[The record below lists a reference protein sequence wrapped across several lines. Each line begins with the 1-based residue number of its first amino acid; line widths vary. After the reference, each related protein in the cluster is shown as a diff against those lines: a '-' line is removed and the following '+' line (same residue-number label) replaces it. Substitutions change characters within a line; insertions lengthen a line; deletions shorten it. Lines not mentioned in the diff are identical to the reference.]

1 MPTFHVTLSEK
12 TTYTVHVKADSIE
25 DVEEMH
31 ESDFEDLNRVD
42 STSNCLGI
50 DSIEDPDGDES
61 YDSENDAASY
71 TWLVKTSSPN
81 KHSLIG

>member
-1 MPTFHVTLSEK
+1 MPIFHVTLSEK

-31 ESDFEDLNRVD
+31 ESEFEDLDRVD

-50 DSIEDPDGDES
+50 DSIEDP
-61 YDSENDAASY
+61 ND
-71 TWLVKTSSPN
+71 
-81 KHSLIG
+81 

>member
-31 ESDFEDLNRVD
+31 ESEFEDLDRVD

-50 DSIEDPDGDES
+50 DSIEDPDGEDHYKSYLDE
-61 YDSENDAASY
+61 
-71 TWLVKTSSPN
+71 
-81 KHSLIG
+81 